1 MAKAVAATIDEA
13 YQKTGKKF
21 ILVTHSQGGNPGWET
36 VKYTDNIA
44 AIVAIE
50 SGAAP
55 VVGSEDYQAMLQNN
69 IPVVFYYGDYI
80 GEEVSDVPVSEMW
93 AMMKSMAYD
102 F

>member
-55 VVGSEDYQAMLQNN
+55 VVGSEEKIHKFGDLNFYSSLRILYYFESNFQYHLTPDTAMDSAN
-69 IPVVFYYGDYI
+69 GD
-80 GEEVSDVPVSEMW
+80 
-93 AMMKSMAYD
+93 
-102 F
+102 